1 MSDPVSTAAPQEPST
16 QSARPAAAKTGRR
29 WKIIVPVAAAVVI
42 AAAGGGAYAYHH
54 EHAKPNA
61 KHKAGTTTTMA
72 PKPATFSLPDTL
84 DGLPKSTD
92 QQTTSLASAALADL
106 TASITDLSGTPVLGA
121 YGSGSDTAIIVGLPA
136 TPTDAD
142 SEISN
147 VFDALRSTQFFRI
160 PDPTP
165 IPTGQTGSEIQCA
178 DASLIGGVAIPVG
191 ACVETD
197 GGGSVLLL
205 RLTKTGA
212 QAGDVLKATLPTFER
227 H

>member
-1 MSDPVSTAAPQEPST
+1 MSDPVSTSTPQEPST
-16 QSARPAAAKTGRR
+16 QSAQPPAATTGRR
-29 WKIIVPVAAAVVI
+29 WKIIVPIVAAVVI
-42 AAAGGGAYAYHH
+42 VAAGGAAYGYHH
-54 EHAKPNA
+54 EHAKSKA
-61 KHKAGTTTTMA
+61 KHKAGSTTKAA
-72 PKPATFSLPDTL
+72 PKPATFTLPDTL

-121 YGSGSDTAIIVGLPA
+121 YGANADTAIIVGLPA
-136 TPTDAD
+136 TPTDANA
-142 SEISN
+142 EISN
-147 VFDALRSTQFFRI
+147 VFDALRSTQFFNI
-160 PDPTP
+160 PEPTA
-165 IPTGQTGSEIQCA
+165 IPAGQVGSEMQCA

-212 QAGDVLKATLPTFER
+212 QTGDVLKATLPTFET